1 MNQVNLYQTPNP
13 ALGFT
18 PRQTGAEANYHQ
30 AMAHASSDPRFN
42 AKQYDRPGS
51 SRDKGQYAYGAS
63 RGAMDYADNMGK
75 AEAARMGDAYSN
87 ANLSLGEQARQQD
100 YGMALAG
107 LQEQQAQNA
116 AMQRLGQQSRAMD
129 FSGNVFNQMTG
140 MAGGMMGGGGSP
152 QAAFGNFGSGLL
164 KGLI

>member
-30 AMAHASSDPRFN
+30 AMAHASSDPRFT

-51 SRDKGQYAYGAS
+51 SRGKGQYAAGAS
-63 RGAMDYADNMGK
+63 QGATNYAENMGK
-75 AEAARMGDAYSN
+75 AEAARMSDAYSN

-107 LQEQQAQNA
+107 LQQQQEQNA
-116 AMQRLGQQSRAMD
+116 VMQRLGQQSRAMD

-140 MAGGMMGGGGSP
+140 MAGDMTGGGGSP
-152 QAAFGNFGSGLL
+152 QDAFRNFGGGLL